1 MSERGGYRCCVKGCQ
16 SATSNKREIKETLF
30 RFPKDAERLV
40 YYVTCL
46 AFTHKII
53 FMLLLSLSKYYHVS

>member
-16 SATSNKREIKETLF
+16 SATSNKRGIKETLF
-30 RFPKDAERLV
+30 KFPKDAERLV

-46 AFTHKII
+46 VFTVAFKADCMNCPEILNQ
-53 FMLLLSLSKYYHVS
+53 F